1 MYNDVLV
8 PVDLNHESS
17 WKKSLPTALALCRS
31 FGSTL
36 HLMNVVP
43 DYGLSPVSQY
53 CPPGTERKL
62 REDAEVQLKQFIAE
76 HVPEQIKS
84 QAIIGEGSVY
94 REILKVAERIGAD
107 LVVMASHRPEL
118 SDYLLGANAAKVV
131 RHADCSVMVIRG

>member
-17 WKKSLPTALALCRS
+17 WKKSLPTALAQCRS

-36 HLMNVVP
+36 HMMYVVP

-53 CPPGTERKL
+53 FPPGTERKL

-94 REILKVAERIGAD
+94 LEILKVAERIGAD

-118 SDYLLGANAAKVV
+118 
-131 RHADCSVMVIRG
+131 